1 MEYGDLKLGE
11 IIWHP
16 DNVDLNDPQSKQNYQ
31 HVDFNLIQQ
40 KIQEDESNIKQIV
53 DNQLD

>member
-53 DNQLD
+53 DN